1 MGPLAFEPLW
11 ATIPIELGVLPL
23 GFDPVPWVLVIAVG
37 SFFIE
42 LMPVLFLL
50 LSKLMQD

>member
-11 ATIPIELGVLPL
+11 VTIPIELGVLPL
-23 GFDPVPWVLVIAVG
+23 GFYTVPWLLVIAVG
-37 SFFIE
+37 SFFME

-50 LSKLMQD
+50 FNKFMQD